1 MDLLNLLGK
10 HLQTDRT
17 EVRAK
22 EDLSVQ
28 FDESNVKVKGFSVIH
43 HSLGMDLDRNLDL
56 KVDSCA

>member
-17 EVRAK
+17 EVRAE

-28 FDESNVKVKGFSVIH
+28 FDKSNVKVKGFSVID
-43 HSLGMDLDRNLDL
+43 HSLGMDFDRNLDL
-56 KVDSCA
+56 NVYSCA